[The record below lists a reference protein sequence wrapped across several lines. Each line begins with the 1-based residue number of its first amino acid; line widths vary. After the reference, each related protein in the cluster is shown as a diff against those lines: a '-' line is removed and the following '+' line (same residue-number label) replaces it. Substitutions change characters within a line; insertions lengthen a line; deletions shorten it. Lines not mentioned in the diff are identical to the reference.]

1 MNEALQPPLPVY
13 KRYAPLLPVLVLACC
28 CISTIA
34 AALAGTVELDGI
46 TYDFALTAKHYGAL
60 AATVATVVSFF
71 WIRKYYKYFLALIF
85 ALGFCGLINF
95 TVVQISIGFGFDELR
110 IGLSPLM
117 LFGVLVYATN
127 SKKIN
132 HSLSALIKQS
142 DKKIAQ
148 QRQEEIEE
156 FKRKFSRKST
166 EELEQIVAD
175 NKLVA
180 NALAAA
186 RQLLRERNGAKIVAP

>member
-1 MNEALQPPLPVY
+1 MNEALQLPLY
-13 KRYAPLLPVLVLACC
+13 KRYAPLLPVLVLAGC
-28 CISTIA
+28 CISTIVT
-34 AALAGTVELDGI
+34 ALGGTVELDGT
-46 TYDFALTAKHYGAL
+46 TYGFALTTKHYGAL
-60 AATVATVVSFF
+60 AATAASVVSFF
-71 WIRKYYKYFLALIF
+71 WLRKYYKYFLALIF
-85 ALGFCGLINF
+85 VLGFCGLINF
-95 TVVQISIGFGFDELR
+95 TVTQTSVGIGFDELR

-117 LFGVLVYATN
+117 LLFGVLVYATN

-132 HSLSALIKQS
+132 RFLAALVKPS

-148 QRQEEIEE
+148 QQQEEVEE

-180 NALAAA
+180 NALSAA
-186 RQLLRERNGAKIVAP
+186 RQLLRERGDAKIVA

>member
-1 MNEALQPPLPVY
+1 MNEALQLPLPVY

-34 AALAGTVELDGI
+34 AALAGNVELDGI

-60 AATVATVVSFF
+60 AATAVAVVSFF
-71 WIRKYYKYFLALIF
+71 WLRKYYKYSLALIF

-95 TVVQISIGFGFDELR
+95 TVVQTSVGFSFDELR

-117 LFGVLVYATN
+117 LLFGVLVYATN

-132 HSLSALIKQS
+132 HSLSAIIKQS
-142 DKKIAQ
+142 DKKITQ
-148 QRQEEIEE
+148 QRQEETEE

-186 RQLLRERNGAKIVAP
+186 RQLLRERDDAKIVA